1 MKRGSISA
9 EAFNTWKLEA
19 RRLLEKTR
27 AGEMGEE
34 EFIAWLTQDIR
45 AWGTMNTAE
54 GAGEKQIKK
63 LGE

>member
-9 EAFNTWKLEA
+9 EAFNAWKTEA
-19 RRLLEKTR
+19 RQRLEKTR

-45 AWGTMNTAE
+45 AWGAMNKSVNSAE
-54 GAGEKQIKK
+54 QYIGK